1 LHAHPLLCLLFCFTL
16 FYYLHCFI
24 KNPKKLE
31 SLVVVFTC
39 LLLVC

>member
-1 LHAHPLLCLLFCFTL
+1 LFCFTL
-16 FYYLHCFI
+16 FYFTCIVFI
-24 KNPKKLE
+24 KNPKKIE